1 MSEPSETDTKPADN
15 AGTKYP
21 GDLLFGWTSHARTGL
36 FMFAGVAILSGLL
49 FVADF
54 VVHRDHEYVKL
65 AEFPAFYALFGFAA
79 FAGVVLSGWPLR
91 KLLGRPENYYE
102 PEDQTDD

>member
-1 MSEPSETDTKPADN
+1 MSDPSAHDHAPVEDKDARN
-15 AGTKYP
+15 P
-21 GDLLFGWTSHARTGL
+21 GDLMFGWTSHPRAGFFVFIGVSALCAAL
-36 FMFAGVAILSGLL
+36 FI
-49 FVADF
+49 ADF
-54 VVHRDHEYVKL
+54 LVHRHEYVHL

-102 PEDQTDD
+102 PEDQEND